1 MSTEGGV
8 DMHRGRRRYEGGG
21 DMLVSSLKRLPC
33 EAVMPSRRLRVW
45 YWLI

>member
-21 DMLVSSLKRLPC
+21 DIFVSSLKKGYLARLSC
-33 EAVMPSRRLRVW
+33 LHGACVSGTG
-45 YWLI
+45 